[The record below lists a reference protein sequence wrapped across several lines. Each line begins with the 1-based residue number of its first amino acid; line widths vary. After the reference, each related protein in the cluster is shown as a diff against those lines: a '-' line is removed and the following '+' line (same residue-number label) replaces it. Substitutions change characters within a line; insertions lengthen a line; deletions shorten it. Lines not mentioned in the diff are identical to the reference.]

1 MNEKNGHI
9 FGIGTDIVDVKRLR
23 SIVQRNERFVSRVF
37 SENEISYCRK
47 KKNQEVMYTC
57 FAERFAAKE
66 AVLKAFGI
74 GIFGKIK
81 LSEIEVINN
90 DKGKP
95 LIRLSG
101 ASGKFAR
108 DNNIVR
114 VEISLSGIKEY
125 AVAYAVAFQG

>member
-1 MNEKNGHI
+1 MNEKNEHI
-9 FGIGTDIVDVKRLR
+9 FGIGTDIVDVKRLKA
-23 SIVQRNERFVSRVF
+23 IVQRTESFINRVF
-37 SENEISYCRK
+37 SENEISYCRG
-47 KKNQEVMYTC
+47 KKNRDVMFTC

-95 LIRLSG
+95 FIRLNG
-101 ASGKFAR
+101 ISGKFAA
-108 DNNIVR
+108 DNNIR
-114 VEISLSGIKEY
+114 RIEISLSGIKEY
-125 AVAYAVAFQG
+125 AVAFAVAFQD